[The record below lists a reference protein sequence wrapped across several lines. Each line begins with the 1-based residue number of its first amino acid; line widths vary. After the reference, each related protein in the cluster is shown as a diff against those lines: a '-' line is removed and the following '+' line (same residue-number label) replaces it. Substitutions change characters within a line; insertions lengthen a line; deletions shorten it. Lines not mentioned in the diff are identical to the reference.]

1 MVFKVGSNNIDT
13 DDVAEGAN
21 KYYTNA
27 RAEGVSI
34 NNLSEDTTPQLGG
47 ALDVNGNNIRQASN
61 NNVVIEPNGNG
72 QFN

>member
-21 KYYTNA
+21 KYFTNA

-34 NNLSEDTTPQLGG
+34 NNLSEDSIRESW
-47 ALDVNGNNIRQASN
+47 VNG
-61 NNVVIEPNGNG
+61 IES
-72 QFN
+72 FLLVREKYLLYD